1 LQPEYRSKPLSSDMT
16 YSTSRRALPIAKEG
30 FPFIGGGIVLS
41 IASALLGLMATSI
54 ILGLLT
60 LFVVYFFRDPERG
73 LPQEPN
79 ALVAPADGKLLKVET
94 LKPSH
99 SPLDIETVKLSIFM
113 SLFNVHV
120 NRCPTEGIVEEI
132 IYEPGK
138 FFSANLDKASEQNE
152 KNKIFLEAPRVGKI
166 MLVQIAG
173 LIARRIVCWIRPG
186 EKVSLGQRVGLI
198 RFGSRVEVYIPAT
211 CRVVVKE
218 GQKVKA
224 GQTIIGYSL

>member
-1 LQPEYRSKPLSSDMT
+1 
-16 YSTSRRALPIAKEG
+16 
-30 FPFIGGGIVLS
+30 
-41 IASALLGLMATSI
+41 MATSI

-99 SPLDIETVKLSIFM
+99 SPLDVETVKLSIFM

-120 NRCPTEGIVEEI
+120 NRCPTEGFVGEI

-138 FFSANLDKASEQNE
+138 FFCANLDKASEQNE
-152 KNKIFLEAPRVGKI
+152 KNRIFLEAPQVGKI

>member
-41 IASALLGLMATSI
+41 IASAFASALLGLMATSI

-73 LPQEPN
+73 LPQKPN

-99 SPLDIETVKLSIFM
+99 SPLDVETVKLSIFM

-120 NRCPTEGIVEEI
+120 NRCPTEGIV
-132 IYEPGK
+132 G
-138 FFSANLDKASEQNE
+138 LE
-152 KNKIFLEAPRVGKI
+152 KS
-166 MLVQIAG
+166 
-173 LIARRIVCWIRPG
+173 CWF
-186 EKVSLGQRVGLI
+186 KSQD
-198 RFGSRVEVYIPAT
+198 
-211 CRVVVKE
+211 
-218 GQKVKA
+218 
-224 GQTIIGYSL
+224 